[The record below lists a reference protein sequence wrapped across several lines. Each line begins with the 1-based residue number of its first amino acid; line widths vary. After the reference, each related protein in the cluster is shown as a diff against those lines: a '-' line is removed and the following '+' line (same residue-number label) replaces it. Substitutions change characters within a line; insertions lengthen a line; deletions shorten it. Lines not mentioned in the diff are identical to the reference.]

1 MCKPKCMAN
10 TTMSPYIITVH
21 VLFEKCNFKLELNEV
36 LCNKVVIYMKKYED
50 IYKKKCYSKRLLEA
64 S

>member
-1 MCKPKCMAN
+1 MAN

-50 IYKKKCYSKRLLEA
+50 IYKKMLQQTFTRGKLKQVVS
-64 S
+64 